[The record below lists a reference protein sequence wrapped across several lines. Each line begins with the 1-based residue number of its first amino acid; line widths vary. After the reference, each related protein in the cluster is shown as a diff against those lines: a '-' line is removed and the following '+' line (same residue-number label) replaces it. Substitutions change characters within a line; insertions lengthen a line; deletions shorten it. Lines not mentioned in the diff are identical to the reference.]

1 VKSRKYIIKYFVGYI
16 VTVFI
21 GILLLSAC
29 SPTDAYDYP
38 IKPGTD
44 EWKAFGSHDEMLQ
57 ACQIPESI
65 LKDMSTAG
73 LVETVLNYPLLLD
86 YMAYDSRQYGLDMV
100 VSHFNGLQEL
110 FNRKDAG
117 TELLARYR
125 TMDPAAIDND
135 WTDIEKGSYS
145 FSFQDIEALLAQEP
159 ILTNL
164 TEAQRQELL
173 TEAIAKYQAKQQ
185 HAEVYGQYG
194 QEGTVWLIGR
204 ALQQESYP
212 PFEQKIQEDV
222 TLQDFLSSGSF
233 ATDSVLN
240 EILSQANQF
249 LSGG

>member
-1 VKSRKYIIKYFVGYI
+1 VKSRKYYINFFYGYI

-44 EWKAFGSHDEMLQ
+44 EWKALGSHDEMLQ

-110 FNRKDAG
+110 FNREDAG

-135 WTDIEKGSYS
+135 WTDVEKGSYS

-194 QEGTVWLIGR
+194 QEGTAWLIGR
-204 ALQQESYP
+204 ALQQESYS
-212 PFEQKIQEDV
+212 PFEQKIQENV

>member
-1 VKSRKYIIKYFVGYI
+1 VKSRKYYINFFYGYI

-73 LVETVLNYPLLLD
+73 LVETVLNYPLLGD
-86 YMAYDSRQYGLDMV
+86 YTAYNNMQYGFDMV
-100 VSHFNGLQEL
+100 VSHFNGLREL

-135 WTDIEKGSYS
+135 WTDVEKGFYA

-204 ALQQESYP
+204 ALQQESYS

-233 ATDSVLN
+233 ATDPVLN